1 MPTIGVNSSHGGVI
15 VASVVGN
22 TDANFHTFRG
32 QGLGIK
38 GQPQPTLSVDPS
50 DTSDQVRCIATS
62 GPAFRGARCYYE
74 IDTSSITSAVAS
86 ATFDINVTTETGAGG
101 VILIK
106 GTDLG
111 GTFTAFGDYLSP
123 VGIDNSNSDASYD
136 GVATEYSDAATL
148 SGTGAK
154 SITFNAAALSDMQS
168 DDEFYVCVMSKH
180 DYEADKPTSVF
191 DGEDIRWDG
200 RTGTT
205 PPVLNY
211 TLSTG
216 YANNINGVAS
226 ANIGSVIGVATANI
240 DKINGV

>member
-1 MPTIGVNSSHGGVI
+1 MPTIGVNAAHGGTI
-15 VASVVGN
+15 FASVTGG

-32 QGLGIK
+32 QGLSIRGN
-38 GQPQPTLSVDPS
+38 PQPSLSADPS
-50 DTSDQVRCIATS
+50 DTTDEARCIIVS
-62 GPAFRGARCYYE
+62 PAQFRGARTYYE

-86 ATFDINVTTETGAGG
+86 ATLDINVTTETGAGG

-111 GTFTAFGDYLSP
+111 VGFSTGDYLSP

-136 GVATEYSDAATL
+136 GVATKYSDAATL

-180 DYEADKPTSVF
+180 DYEADKPASIF
-191 DGEDIRWDG
+191 DGETIRWDG